1 MSDPTETARR
11 VLDLDKQAT
20 QGPWRWDPKR
30 GTYEYNAQNVGGFV
44 AGGAAVCHFGNSE
57 QYYPEQG
64 EPPNEADR
72 ALIAEY
78 RTAAPDLARALLES
92 QAALA
97 AAEEGRLAALDIAKG
112 AYEARDEARA
122 ALAAANSRA
131 DRAEA
136 TIEAALTACGPG
148 DEAVFAL
155 APLDDVIGGIVA
167 MREKAEAER
176 DALRSELR
184 AANVRADKAETA
196 LVKHQ
201 TEPDQADPDGWI
213 RRSALNKWAAAAQE
227 YRADLARVT
236 ADLAAPAP
244 DAEALR
250 AQVEA
255 LPRYEGKLLDAVPM
269 TRDPAGRWVSRAEV
283 IAALS
288 AAPAPT
294 PADTKEDDRG

>member
-1 MSDPTETARR
+1 MADPTETARR

-112 AYEARDEARA
+112 AYEERDEARA

-131 DRAEA
+131 DLAYEEKALADREFVASQKIVRDLVETLQWCRHTISNANDILRDEDEEDTAEVD
-136 TIEAALTACGPG
+136 AALV
-148 DEAVFAL
+148 E
-155 APLDDVIGGIVA
+155 I
-167 MREKAEAER
+167 
-176 DALRSELR
+176 DALL
-184 AANVRADKAETA
+184 A
-196 LVKHQ
+196 KH
-201 TEPDQADPDGWI
+201 
-213 RRSALNKWAAAAQE
+213 
-227 YRADLARVT
+227 
-236 ADLAAPAP
+236 
-244 DAEALR
+244 
-250 AQVEA
+250 
-255 LPRYEGKLLDAVPM
+255 
-269 TRDPAGRWVSRAEV
+269 
-283 IAALS
+283 

-294 PADTKEDDRG
+294 PAAVPGLVFGEPDAEGDREAKAVDGGHYEVCTSEERPGQWFWTGPKMIGLAYVATEAEAIAAANAHNAARLAKKGGE

>member
-1 MSDPTETARR
+1 MADPTETARR

-112 AYEARDEARA
+112 AYEERDEARA

-131 DRAEA
+131 DLAYE
-136 TIEAALTACGPG
+136 EK
-148 DEAVFAL
+148 AL
-155 APLDDVIGGIVA
+155 ADREFVASQKIVRDLVETLQWCRHTISNA
-167 MREKAEAER
+167 NDILRDEDEK
-176 DALRSELR
+176 
-184 AANVRADKAETA
+184 
-196 LVKHQ
+196 
-201 TEPDQADPDGWI
+201 
-213 RRSALNKWAAAAQE
+213 
-227 YRADLARVT
+227 
-236 ADLAAPAP
+236 
-244 DAEALR
+244 
-250 AQVEA
+250 
-255 LPRYEGKLLDAVPM
+255 
-269 TRDPAGRWVSRAEV
+269 
-283 IAALS
+283 
-288 AAPAPT
+288 
-294 PADTKEDDRG
+294 

>member
-78 RTAAPDLARALLES
+78 RTAAPELARALLES

-112 AYEARDEARA
+112 AYEERDEARA
-122 ALAAANSRA
+122 ALAAALA
-131 DRAEA
+131 RAEA
-136 TIEAALTACGPG
+136 AERDWIDAKADFGQQTAAWGREIDALKADLATARTEKC
-148 DEAVFAL
+148 
-155 APLDDVIGGIVA
+155 DDCENYAGVRVCTGCWSKQTA
-167 MREKAEAER
+167 RAEKAE
-176 DALRSELR
+176 S
-184 AANVRADKAETA
+184 
-196 LVKHQ
+196 
-201 TEPDQADPDGWI
+201 
-213 RRSALNKWAAAAQE
+213 
-227 YRADLARVT
+227 
-236 ADLAAPAP
+236 DLAAARQEV
-244 DAEALR
+244 EALR